1 VLTTPASRRE
11 PDGRQ
16 RRAPVFF
23 ALLAVAWMGMIFWVS
38 SGPVPPVVPDQFLD
52 LVVKKAGHFSAYAL
66 LAVLWWLAL
75 RGRVTPRVALV
86 AAFAIA
92 AAYAGSDELHQAF
105 SPTRHP
111 SLVDVGIDALGAA
124 AGLLVIVRWVPRR
137 QGPPGSG

>member
-1 VLTTPASRRE
+1 MVTPRTTLE
-11 PDGRQ
+11 PDRSRGR
-16 RRAPVFF
+16 RSLVFAVL
-23 ALLAVAWMGMIFWVS
+23 ALAWMGAIFWVS

-124 AGLLVIVRWVPRR
+124 AGLLVITLWRRVPLRPRR
-137 QGPPGSG
+137 SD